1 MLHLLPVVQQVL
13 KTGTVPAQ
21 VATSTMYLTVLSS
34 LGVAYHNVAVEYD
47 CASQLKL
54 ALTWYAAAHAVT
66 SRRFG
71 VDSGVATGIRTH
83 YDSAVQAVKRAAL
96 TRHSPSP
103 PLDKVVSCLVLLL
116 RAPLSTRSHLA
127 CPAPNAPLPGSAA
140 STRGHA
146 APQPRLSCH
155 NSRQGAGDHR
165 ASLRAWA
172 VRAPRQ
178 STPSRISWQARGSP
192 ITAAQSQSSRQ
203 QCALPSHATAAA
215 RRYATC
221 PHRGVAETRPPKRL

>member
-13 KTGTVPAQ
+13 KTGTVPAH

-103 PLDKVVSCLVLLL
+103 PLDKVVSCLMLLL
-116 RAPLSTRSHLA
+116 GAPLSTLSPCVPRPQRPIARLGSINERPCSASAVAQLPQL
-127 CPAPNAPLPGSAA
+127 PAGC
-140 STRGHA
+140 R
-146 APQPRLSCH
+146 
-155 NSRQGAGDHR
+155 
-165 ASLRAWA
+165 
-172 VRAPRQ
+172 
-178 STPSRISWQARGSP
+178 
-192 ITAAQSQSSRQ
+192 
-203 QCALPSHATAAA
+203 
-215 RRYATC
+215 
-221 PHRGVAETRPPKRL
+221 